1 MLNKLETLKD
11 SLQLTV
17 DAGVNRVDRIHQ
29 LIMGY
34 AKARV
39 DATKDGDVVP
49 NAQEIYGL
57 VRDINREIGEF
68 ATDLFE
74 VAETASMRL
83 QAAREAEGEEPK
95 GE

>member
-34 AKARV
+34 AKARAE
-39 DATKDGDVVP
+39 ATKDGDVVP
-49 NAQEIYGL
+49 NAQEIYQL
-57 VRDINREIGEF
+57 VRDVNREIGEF

-74 VAETASMRL
+74 VAETAGKRL
-83 QAAREAEGEEPK
+83 QAEREAQGSAPTAE
-95 GE
+95 

>member
-34 AKARV
+34 AKARAE
-39 DATKDGDVVP
+39 ATKDGDVVP

-74 VAETASMRL
+74 VAETAGKRL
-83 QAAREAEGEEPK
+83 QAEQAAPSSPANGE
-95 GE
+95 